1 MSQPQIEI
9 NRKSVTASEAKQ
21 FVLQEI
27 ASSGFAL
34 LAMTHKDYM
43 TEELDFEGYTCPVPI
58 QPRDTV
64 VLGHGSG
71 GKLSHDLVSRLFLP
85 DLGKAAPRALDDSA
99 VLTIGGERLALT
111 TDSHV
116 VSPLFFPGGDIGRL
130 SVCGTVNDLAM
141 VGAQPMALTCGFVIE
156 EGLDFAT
163 LQRVVQSMRDAAAE
177 AGVYIAAGDT
187 KVVQKGGADKLFIN
201 TSGVGRVPP
210 GVNVSGANARPG
222 DVVIVS
228 GTLGDHGIAVLS
240 AREGLGFETD
250 LVSDVAPLNRLVDA
264 MLAAGDVHVLRDPTR
279 GGLATTLNE
288 IAAQSGVTIELREE
302 ALSVRPQVRAACE
315 MLGFD
320 PLFVANEGK
329 LVAIVPEAHADSVLA
344 AMKRTRYGEE
354 AAVIGRVTGTVPKVQ
369 MKTAIGGTRLID
381 MLPGEMLPRIC

>member
-1 MSQPQIEI
+1 
-9 NRKSVTASEAKQ
+9 
-21 FVLQEI
+21 
-27 ASSGFAL
+27 
-34 LAMTHKDYM
+34 M

-85 DLGKAAPRALDDSA
+85 DLGKAAPRALDDAA
-99 VLTIGGERLALT
+99 VLTVGGERLALT

-130 SVCGTVNDLAM
+130 AVCGTVNDLAM

-210 GVNVSGANARPG
+210 GVNVSGANARVG

-264 MLAAGDVHVLRDPTR
+264 MLAAGEVHVLRDPTR

-288 IAAQSGVTIELREE
+288 IARQSGVGMQLDE
-302 ALSVRPQVRAACE
+302 AAIPVSAQVAAACE
-315 MLGFD
+315 LLGLD
-320 PLFVANEGK
+320 PLYLANEG
-329 LVAIVPEAHADSVLA
+329 
-344 AMKRTRYGEE
+344 
-354 AAVIGRVTGTVPKVQ
+354 
-369 MKTAIGGTRLID
+369 
-381 MLPGEMLPRIC
+381 